1 MSHQSPLV
9 SRMFQLSGTHCSPA
23 PASPLQVLSALGA
36 GLGLGPVLGVGVGE
50 IRHFSAS
57 DVVPHELFTNN
68 SVMALPSTAEDE
80 HT

>member
-9 SRMFQLSGTHCSPA
+9 SRVFQLSGTHCS

-36 GLGLGPVLGVGVGE
+36 GLGLEPVLGVGVGE

-68 SVMALPSTAEDE
+68 SVKALPSTAEDE
-80 HT
+80 RT